1 MIKYKY
7 DITTMSVSSYD
18 RKVSIEIPVDCD
30 ANEVFAAFKTLMVGM
45 TFSDGA
51 FDQAVINYFFE
62 NELDKDES

>member
-30 ANEVFAAFKTLMVGM
+30 ANEVFSAFKTLMVGM
-45 TFSDGA
+45 TFSDSA
-51 FDQAVINYFFE
+51 F
-62 NELDKDES
+62 DKDES